1 MQSGGEFRAMLRA
14 LGGEHVLYVNSF
26 TKKLL
31 PSLRVGFVVA
41 HRSLVPSPPG
51 DEAPVR
57 RSANAWITEAT
68 VAEFLARGYYD
79 THLAH
84 VQRELDARYTAC
96 LAALAELMPDGV
108 RWTTP
113 GGGPTL
119 WLDLPRAIELGALE
133 ERLALRDVFIERQN
147 AAFLGEPHLN
157 GFRVSYA
164 FHRPERLRRGLE
176 ILADELR
183 KMGL

>member
-1 MQSGGEFRAMLRA
+1 L
-14 LGGEHVLYVNSF
+14 
-26 TKKLL
+26 
-31 PSLRVGFVVA
+31 VA
-41 HRSLVPSPPG
+41 HRSLVPSLISMKRLSTLG
-51 DEAPVR
+51 
-57 RSANAWITEAT
+57 NAWITEAT

-79 THLAH
+79 SHLAS

-119 WLDLPRAIELGALE
+119 WLDLPRRIDLATLE
-133 ERLALRDVFIERQN
+133 ARLAAREVLIERQN

-164 FHRPERLRRGLE
+164 FHPPERLRRGLE

-183 KMGL
+183 GEMQGRIGVQ